1 MRNAFADELLKV
13 AERDSRVVF
22 LSGDI
27 GNRLFDKFKAAFP
40 DRFYNCGVAEQNMM
54 GMAAGLA
61 MCGLRPICYTITPFT
76 TTRCLEQIRV
86 DVCYHH
92 VPVVIAG
99 VGAGLCYAELGA
111 THHACEDIAFLRML
125 PTMSVVCPGDPIEA
139 RCALDAAVRHSGPVY
154 LRMGKK
160 GEPVVHA
167 ARPEFAIGRAITIAE
182 GTDVALLS
190 TGTPLPTVV
199 AAAQKLREQGISS
212 RVVSFHTVKP
222 LDVALLAEV
231 FANYAVVATIEEH
244 SIMGGL
250 GGAVAEWLADRD
262 PERARLLRLGTRD
275 EFLHEAADEEYAR
288 RHFGLDLEGITQSVA
303 QAFAR
308 HGSGRKT
315 EARS

>member
-1 MRNAFADELLKV
+1 
-13 AERDSRVVF
+13 
-22 LSGDI
+22 
-27 GNRLFDKFKAAFP
+27 
-40 DRFYNCGVAEQNMM
+40 
-54 GMAAGLA
+54 MAAGLA

-125 PTMSVVCPGDPIEA
+125 PTMSVVCPGDPVEV
-139 RCALDAAVRHSGPVY
+139 RCALDAAIKHPGPVY

-167 ARPEFAIGRAITIAE
+167 ARPDFAIGRSITMQA

-190 TGTPLPTVV
+190 TGTPLPTVM
-199 AAAQKLREQGISS
+199 AAAGKLGEQGISA
-212 RVVSFHTVKP
+212 RVESFHTVKP
-222 LDVALLAEV
+222 LDERLLAEV
-231 FANYAVVATIEEH
+231 FAGYPVVATIEEH
-244 SIMGGL
+244 SVLGGL
-250 GGAVAEWLADRD
+250 GGAVAEWLVAESFKDSE
-262 PERARLLRLGTRD
+262 PLRARLLRLGTRD

-288 RHFGLDLEGITQSVA
+288 RHFGIDVEGITRSVA
-303 QAFAR
+303 EAFAR
-308 HGSGRKT
+308 HGAKAKAG
-315 EARS
+315 ARG